1 MADLIAQGTA
11 PADRWRR
18 PLPLDETVQLGREA
32 ADLTTAWDDQIS
44 RVHAKLCYQRGRLV
58 VHKHP
63 DARNAIFFRG
73 SEQETFTLNPGQYF
87 VIGRTTFTLMDD
99 RVTVSVDAREPMA
112 RRTFSVKHLQDLQ
125 FRNVR
130 ARLEVLSRLPDVIS
144 GAASDTELL
153 VRLTNMLLAG
163 IPAANAVALVHV
175 ADGAAGPVQIL
186 HWDRHL
192 HHGKGF
198 QPSEKLIREAIHRGE
213 SVLHVW
219 SGEGETQFTVRD
231 DVDWS
236 FCTPVEG
243 EACRGWAIYV
253 AGSFSS
259 SGDAPTPATD
269 AADLGD
275 DVKFTEIVASTLRS
289 LRELRGLQRRHAG
302 LSQFFSPVVLGTLAS
317 EDPDVALAPRETDV
331 CVLFCDLRGFARA
344 SERSADDLLGLLHR
358 VSSALGVT
366 THHILQEGGVV
377 GDFQGDAAMGFWGW
391 PLAPDRPVEQAC
403 RAALAIRGE
412 LELAALSKDNPLSG
426 FKLGIGIA
434 TGRAVAGKIGT
445 VDQVKVTVFGP
456 VVNLASRLEGMTKL
470 LQAPILVDEPTADT
484 IRQSVSRDVARC
496 RRLAV
501 VCPAGL
507 DTSLTVSE
515 LLPPETT
522 FPLLSDQHLAEYEA
536 ALDAFQAGE
545 WPEAF
550 RLLHRVPAED
560 RAKDFLTGYIARHN
574 RTPPADWDGVIRLT
588 AK

>member
-1 MADLIAQGTA
+1 MADLIAQGPT

-18 PLPLDETVQLGREA
+18 PLPLGDAMQLGREA
-32 ADLTTAWDDQIS
+32 ADLTTAWDDRIS
-44 RVHAKLCYQRGRLV
+44 RVHAELRFQRGRLS

-73 SEQETFTLNPGQYF
+73 APQETFTLKPGQYF
-87 VIGRTTFTLMDD
+87 VIGRTTFTLVDE
-99 RVTVSVDAREPMA
+99 RVRVSVDAREPMA
-112 RRTFSVKHLQDLQ
+112 RRTFSAKHLQDLE

-130 ARLEVLSRLPDVIS
+130 ARLEVLSRLPEVIS
-144 GAASDTELL
+144 GAGSDTELL
-153 VRLTNMLLAG
+153 VRLANMLLAG

-175 ADGAAGPVQIL
+175 ADQATGPVRIL
-186 HWDRHL
+186 HWDQHL
-192 HHGKGF
+192 HDGRDF
-198 QPSEKLIREAIHRGE
+198 RPSEKLIREAIHRGE

-219 SGEGETQFTVRD
+219 SGGDATQFTARD
-231 DVDWS
+231 DIDWA

-253 AGSFSS
+253 AGSFAS
-259 SGDAPTPATD
+259 SGDAPSPATG

-302 LSQFFSPVVLGTLAS
+302 LSQFFSPVVLAALAG
-317 EDPDVALAPRETDV
+317 EDPDVVLAPRETDV

-366 THHILQEGGVV
+366 THHILEEGGVV

-391 PLAPDRPVEQAC
+391 PLTPDRPIEQAC
-403 RAALAIRGE
+403 RAALAIRSE
-412 LELAALSKDNPLSG
+412 LELAARSTDDPLSG
-426 FKLGIGIA
+426 FRLGIGIA

-470 LQAPILVDEPTADT
+470 LQAPILIDEPTADQL
-484 IRQSVSRDVARC
+484 RQSTSRDIARC

-501 VCPAGL
+501 VCPLGL
-507 DTSLTVSE
+507 DTPLVVSE
-515 LLPPETT
+515 LLPPERA
-522 FPLLSDQHLAEYEA
+522 FPLLSDQQLAEYEA
-536 ALDAFQAGE
+536 ALDAFRAGA
-545 WPEAF
+545 WAEAF
-550 RLLHRVPAED
+550 RLLHHVPAED
-560 RAKDFLTGYIARHN
+560 RAKDFLTGYIANHN

-588 AK
+588 VK